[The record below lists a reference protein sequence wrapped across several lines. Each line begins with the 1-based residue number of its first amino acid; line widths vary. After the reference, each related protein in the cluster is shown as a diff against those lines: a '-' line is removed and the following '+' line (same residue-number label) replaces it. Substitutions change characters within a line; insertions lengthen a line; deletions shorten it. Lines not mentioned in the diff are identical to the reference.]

1 MAASAC
7 AWMDG
12 ALVAASVNKD
22 DAVTSVDAVAGVNT
36 EAEDMA
42 PARSDDAFLINNYH
56 LQTASL
62 LETRGRFLTLPPY
75 AARRFH
81 KALVTVIP
89 VAKLP
94 VRLNNN

>member
-7 AWMDG
+7 IWTDG
-12 ALVAASVNKD
+12 ALVAAFVNKD
-22 DAVTSVDAVAGVNT
+22 DAVTGVDAVSGAKT

-42 PARSDDAFLINNYH
+42 AARSDDAFPISNYH
-56 LQTASL
+56 LQTAL
-62 LETRGRFLTLPPY
+62 LIETRGRFLTLPPFV
-75 AARRFH
+75 AQRFH
-81 KALVTVIP
+81 KALVKVIP